1 MKVPLNFYHYLV
13 KEKYTLNKN
22 WEIKDQ
28 FQLLVCKVK
37 EREGEGSHLWK
48 KNFKMILNKFTE
60 SMLTGIWQENE
71 VILLSRVLLCVYGS
85 AFHFCFY
92 KEVYINFTDTLL
104 FTITVMNT
112 PQQFPSGR

>member
-1 MKVPLNFYHYLV
+1 MKLPFNFYHYLV

-22 WEIKDQ
+22 CEIKDQ

-37 EREGEGSHLWK
+37 EREREGSHLWK
-48 KNFKMILNKFTE
+48 KIFKTILSKFTVYAYQHMTRKWRD
-60 SMLTGIWQENE
+60 S
-71 VILLSRVLLCVYGS
+71 VIKSSLLGVYGS
-85 AFHFCFY
+85 AFHFYFY

-112 PQQFPSGR
+112 PKKFPSGS